1 MKFIF
6 DCEDELLLPQAYGIV
21 EDLNAITT
29 KIQEENLLVE
39 GTSTKHIFKKFLE
52 TLCVKNPVETSKVF
66 KRFWILE
73 EGEKAPNSFK
83 TIGTLFSNEVAID
96 FFTSVMPSLVQMFS
110 VLSPILKAE
119 K

>member
-6 DCEDELLLPQAYGIV
+6 DCEDEILLPQAYGIV

-29 KIQEENLLVE
+29 QIKEDNLLVE

-52 TLCVKNPVETSKVF
+52 TLCVKNPAETSRVF

-73 EGEKAPNSFK
+73 EGEKAPNALK
-83 TIGTLFSNEVAID
+83 TITAIFSNEDAVD
-96 FFTSVMPSLVQMFS
+96 FFTSVLPSLAQISS
-110 VLSPILKAE
+110 VFFQK
-119 K
+119 